1 MTKRVRQV
9 SNKRVKKMTPGEKR
23 WMEVY
28 EAALMM
34 SDNDSPSSIKVADA
48 AEGTERPEEVSMMS
62 KGMTLY
68 SKDGKVQVGLT
79 EGVDVDKL
87 FEIIDRLY

>member
-1 MTKRVRQV
+1 
-9 SNKRVKKMTPGEKR
+9 
-23 WMEVY
+23 MEVY

-48 AEGTERPEEVSMMS
+48 AEGTERPEEVALMG

-68 SKDGKVQVGLT
+68 SKDGVVQVGLT
-79 EGVDVDKL
+79 EGVNVDEL
-87 FEIIDRLY
+87 FKIIDRLY